1 LTEKDEVLV
10 ISAQRGDTRSF
21 DELLR
26 RYKSR
31 VRTKSRGNVPPGL
44 EREDILQEGMIGLF
58 KAIRDYSPA
67 SGAPFGAFADM
78 CVERQ
83 ITTAIRS
90 AMRKKHTPLNLSLP
104 LDASEATEDNDLMRD
119 HKAVNPLRSLIDKE
133 EFKQA
138 RKTLTEREAAVLG
151 LRLNGKSYQAISN
164 SLGISAKAVD
174 NALRRARQKLG
185 Q

>member
-1 LTEKDEVLV
+1 LAEKDEVLV
-10 ISAQRGDTRSF
+10 TSAQRGDTRSF
-21 DELLR
+21 EELLR
-26 RYKSR
+26 RYKSM
-31 VRTKSRGNVPPGL
+31 VKNKSRGNVPPGL

-78 CVERQ
+78 CVDRQ

-104 LDASEATEDNDLMRD
+104 LDASEAMAGNDMMRD
-119 HKAVNPLRSLIDKE
+119 YRAVNPLKSLIDKE
-133 EFKQA
+133 EFG
-138 RKTLTEREAAVLG
+138 RVRGTLTEREATVLG
-151 LRLNGKSYQAISN
+151 LRLNGKSYHEISA
-164 SLGISAKAVD
+164 SLGISTKAVG
-174 NALRRARQKLG
+174 NALQRAKTKLG

>member
-1 LTEKDEVLV
+1 MADKDEVLV
-10 ISAQRGDTRSF
+10 KAAQRGDKRGF

-26 RYKSR
+26 RYKSM
-31 VRTKSRGNVPPGL
+31 VKTKSRIVIPPGL
-44 EREDILQEGMIGLF
+44 EREDVVQEGMIGLF

-90 AMRKKHTPLNLSLP
+90 ATRKKHTPLNLSLP
-104 LDASEATEDNDLMRD
+104 LDTTAVSEDKDMMRD
-119 HKAVNPLRSLIDKE
+119 YAAVNPLKSLIDKE
-133 EFKQA
+133 EFKRA

-151 LRLNGKSYQAISN
+151 QRLNGKSYQEISV

-174 NALRRARQKLG
+174 NALRRARTKLG